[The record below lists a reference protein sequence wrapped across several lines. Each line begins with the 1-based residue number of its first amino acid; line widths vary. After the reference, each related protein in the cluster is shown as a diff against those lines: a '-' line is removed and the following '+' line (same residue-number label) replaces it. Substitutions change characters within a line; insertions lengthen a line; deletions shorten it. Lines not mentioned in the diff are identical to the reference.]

1 MNSRFKIQNSKFNIP
16 NLEFYKWNVKPSLL
30 FAFCLILFISACS
43 VPNLDKP
50 QCTASRETV
59 KEFYSYHFGSDM
71 KLSKENLE
79 ASGKF
84 LSDELKRNLAAQP
97 VTATDYFTATDD
109 YPKAF
114 RVGDCEVID
123 DSKTIFQIVFFWR
136 TDTRSEQREV
146 KVETIKQNDKWLI
159 NKVLN

>member
-1 MNSRFKIQNSKFNIP
+1 MNLKVKIQNSKFNLP
-16 NLEFYKWNVKPSLL
+16 NLEFYKWNVKLSLL
-30 FAFCLILFISACS
+30 FGFCLLLFISACS

-50 QCTASRETV
+50 QCTVSRGTV
-59 KEFYSYHFGSDM
+59 KEFYSYHFGNDM
-71 KLSKENLE
+71 KPSTENLQ

-84 LSDELKRNLAAQP
+84 LSDELKRDLAAQP
-97 VTATDYFTATDD
+97 FTATDYFTATDD

-114 RVGDCEVID
+114 RVGNCEVVD
-123 DSKTIFQIVFFWR
+123 DNKTIFQIVFFWK
-136 TDTRSEQREV
+136 TDTRNEQREV